1 MDCDLLVDGVNI
13 DNWTFDALVE
23 AVKEYTESKTLPQ
36 QPQLREEDDFLD
48 VSQVADTNFEAFA
61 KTSYEDCPQ

>member
-1 MDCDLLVDGVNI
+1 VNI
-13 DNWTFDALVE
+13 DNWTFDDLVE
-23 AVKEYTESKTLPQ
+23 AVEEYTQLKTIPQQPQ
-36 QPQLREEDDFLD
+36 QPQLKEEDDFLD

>member
-1 MDCDLLVDGVNI
+1 
-13 DNWTFDALVE
+13 VE
-23 AVKEYTESKTLPQ
+23 EYTQLKTIPQQPQ
-36 QPQLREEDDFLD
+36 QPQLKEEDDFLD